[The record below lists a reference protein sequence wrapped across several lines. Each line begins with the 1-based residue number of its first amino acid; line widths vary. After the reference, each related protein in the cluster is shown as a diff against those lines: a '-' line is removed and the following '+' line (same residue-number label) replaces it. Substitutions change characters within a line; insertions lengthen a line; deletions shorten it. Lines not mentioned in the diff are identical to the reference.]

1 VKKKILLM
9 VVVIF
14 VSIGLLS
21 ISKIVQEK
29 YLNKDTVSTQQ
40 KDLVKKSIE
49 VTPKKD
55 VIAKRTSETP
65 KTNAESKPETDKKT
79 EVDVKTTVTKATAAE
94 NVTPAKDVQ
103 KAPIT
108 KVPEPKKEPNF
119 IVKDDITGKT
129 ILSIYV
135 SIENKTVA
143 QVTFSELDNKGIN
156 YKASGRGEVVYF
168 TMIDSLKARD
178 AGPLSGWC
186 YYVNG
191 TKASVSCGAY
201 KLKSGDVVEWKY
213 LEDGVNN

>member
-1 VKKKILLM
+1 MKKKILLM
-9 VVVIF
+9 AVVIF

-40 KDLVKKSIE
+40 KDLVKKPIE
-49 VTPKKD
+49 VTPKED
-55 VIAKRTSETP
+55 VIAKDTSETP
-65 KTNAESKPETDKKT
+65 KTNVEIKPETDKKT
-79 EVDVKTTVTKATAAE
+79 EVDVKAAVTKATTAE
-94 NVTPAKDVQ
+94 NTTTTKDVP
-103 KAPIT
+103 KAPIA
-108 KVPEPKKEPNF
+108 KAPEPKKEPNF
-119 IVKDDITGKT
+119 IVKDDISGKT

-135 SIENKTVA
+135 SAENKTVA
-143 QVTFSELDNKGIN
+143 QVTFSELDNKGVS

-191 TKASVSCGAY
+191 SKSSVSSGAY